1 MNRTHRS
8 LWNSALGAWVAAPEC
23 ARARGRRSG
32 IARASVLTAAILCG
46 GMPATYACT
55 AGSATE
61 LAACIAGADA
71 VIDLTA
77 SVTLGAHLPVVER
90 SVTIN
95 GNGFTLDGAGQ
106 FRGFFVGKGTT
117 TVNKLTMR
125 NLRAQGGHGGTDFT
139 PGGGGM
145 GAGGAVFV
153 ATGAGASLNDVII
166 IASQAVGGIGGGQL
180 TSGFAGSGGGGGMGG
195 DGGGFVQGVDN
206 GFGRGGG
213 GVFEDGSVGSALTGG
228 GDGGG
233 PNAGQGGFGS
243 AGENGGAYT
252 GGGGGGGSTSLSG
265 RGGNGGLG
273 GGGGGSSSASGAD
286 GGSGDFGGGGGGGRG
301 RGGAAGFGGG
311 GGAGSF
317 TAGGGSGG
325 FGGGVGAN
333 SSAANPGGGGGGA
346 GMGGAIFVMQGGSI
360 SFGGNTEV
368 RNNQVVAGEGGGGAA
383 RDGLAFGSG
392 IFMQGTSSTLA
403 FVPGAGDTQSVAD
416 AIADQTGSGGTGANA
431 GSIGLAKRG
440 AGRLVLSGNNT
451 YSGGTTV
458 TGGTLSISSDEHLG
472 AAAGRLTLDGG
483 TLQNTAAVMTARA
496 ITIGN
501 DGGGFQTDADLT
513 STGGISGT
521 GSVTKTGAGS
531 LTLSGASPNTYTG
544 ATTIG
549 QGTLR
554 AGAANTF
561 SAVSA
566 VTLGGGATLDL
577 NNFSQTIGSLAG
589 FGFVALG
596 AGTLTAGGDNTS
608 TTFSGVVSGDGGLIK
623 IGTGTLTLDRDNTHT
638 GGVTINAGTVRLD
651 NGFHGLGADTATAT
665 VNSGGTLDLGG
676 QGPIAQHVDLMGGML
691 TSSTGQALLRGTVTL
706 GTGGTNTIGS
716 DGTSLTLEGA
726 VGGDS
731 VTIAGSAGRVY
742 YRAANTYTGTTTIN
756 AGAVLDTAAA
766 GVGSSSRIVNDGTL
780 WFEQGSSGAVAQ
792 NISGDG
798 ELVKFG
804 EGTLTLGGA
813 NTYLGGTF
821 VEEGMLAVSEDRNLG
836 APSGLLSLNGGA
848 LRNTAPITTPRAITI
863 GVFDGGFW
871 TDANLTST
879 GVISGDGG
887 LFKTGSGTLTLTG
900 TNTYGGD
907 TTVLQGTLSVS
918 RDENLGAASGR
929 LNLDGG
935 TTLHTTDAFATERR
949 IDFGTGSINFQTD
962 ADLTASGVISGRG
975 ALIKTGNGTL
985 TLSGTNT
992 YRGGTA
998 IAEGT
1003 LSVAED
1009 QNLGR
1014 ASGGLALDGGTLRTT
1029 GAFATAR
1036 NVNLGSDGGTLQT
1049 DADLTANG
1057 TVSGVGALTKTGT
1070 GTLTLT
1076 GENSYSG
1083 GTDLK
1088 QGRLAVTHN
1097 SALGTGEL
1105 AMHEGTTLGFAADG
1119 LTLANPIAF
1128 TDAVDPIVDTGPFTA
1143 TLTGAITGPGD
1154 LSKIGSGTLVLSG
1167 ANSYAGATAVTEGTL
1182 RAGAA
1187 NTFSP
1192 VSAHSVAPGA
1202 TLDLAGF
1209 SQSIAALTNAGTVS
1223 LIGSAP
1229 GTTLTVTGPYAGNN
1243 GLLRLG
1249 TSLGDSASV
1258 SDRLILIGPS
1268 AVASGRTTVQV
1279 VSMGGLGALTTGN
1292 GIELVSALN
1301 GATTTAQSTKDA
1313 FALQGGH
1320 VDAGAYE
1327 YRLQA
1332 GDAAGAGENWY
1343 LRSTSTIIPPVP
1355 PAPPAPAPA
1364 PPAPPAPGEPPAPPA
1379 SPAPVDPSPLPP
1391 QPAPAAA
1398 PIQVPTYR
1406 AEVPLFAALPAQLRQ
1421 GNLAMLGSLHQRIG
1435 DDDVKTAAAGAQGS
1449 AATSAP
1455 GERRA
1460 WGRVLSTGRTIQQGG
1475 TVSPHSEGRLSGLQA
1490 GTDLWTNANWRAGL
1504 YVGQL
1509 DGDMQVKGFARGI
1522 ANLAVGSNDLRSQYL
1537 GGYATYTDTSGFYV
1551 DTVLQAGRHRY
1562 EVKPQTNLRT
1572 KGKASSLSASL
1583 ELGQSFALGEGWQ
1596 IQPQAQLVHQ
1606 RLDLDDVDIAGARV
1620 SQERDGTWLAR
1631 VGVRV
1636 KGDID
1641 TSAGRLQPYARV
1653 NLYRAS
1659 GGNDV
1664 TRFVNPAASTAII
1677 SSTGSTSTELAA
1689 GFTLSLSESTS
1700 LYGEVGKLWASGGDT
1715 RAKSQLNASAGLR
1728 VRW

>member
-1 MNRTHRS
+1 MNRTHRN
-8 LWNSALGAWVAAPEC
+8 LWNSALGAWVAAPEN
-23 ARARGRRSG
+23 ARARGKRSG
-32 IARASVLTAAILCG
+32 IARASVLTAAILFAG
-46 GMPATYACT
+46 IPVAYACT
-55 AGSATE
+55 AGSTTE
-61 LAACIAGADA
+61 LAACIAGTDTS
-71 VIDLTA
+71 IDLTA
-77 SVTLGAHLPVVER
+77 SITLSTHLPVVER

-95 GNGFTLDGAGQ
+95 GHGFTLDGAGQ
-106 FRGFFVGKGTT
+106 FRGFFIGSGTT
-117 TVNKLTMR
+117 TVNELTMQ
-125 NLRAQGGHGGTDFT
+125 NLRAQGGGGGIDLI
-139 PGGGGM
+139 PGGAGM

-153 ATGAGASLNDVII
+153 ATRAEASLNDVII
-166 IASQAVGGIGGGQL
+166 IASQAVGGTGGVYL
-180 TSGFAGSGGGGGMGG
+180 RSGAGSGGGGGMGG
-195 DGGGFVQGVDN
+195 DGGGYEGVDIP
-206 GFGRGGG
+206 FGRGGG
-213 GVFEDGSVGSALTGG
+213 GLFEEGGVGSRLTGG

-233 PNAGQGGFGS
+233 PNGGEGGLVGAGGDGGL
-243 AGENGGAYT
+243 YT
-252 GGGGGGGSTSLSG
+252 GGGGGGGGGISQLNGS
-265 RGGNGGLG
+265 GGNGGLG
-273 GGGGGSSSASGAD
+273 GGGGGSSNTFNA
-286 GGSGDFGGGGGGGRG
+286 
-301 RGGAAGFGGG
+301 
-311 GGAGSF
+311 
-317 TAGGGSGG
+317 TGGSGG
-325 FGGGVGAN
+325 FGGGGGGGTFGRGGSGGFGGGGGTGGFSLGGGLGGFGGGNGVGRSLLDPA
-333 SSAANPGGGGGGA
+333 GGGGGGA
-346 GMGGAIFVMQGGSI
+346 GMGGAIFVMDEGSLTLT
-360 SFGGNTEV
+360 GNTEV
-368 RNNQVVAGEGGGGAA
+368 RGNSVTGGAGGGAA
-383 RDGLAFGSG
+383 QAGSAFGSG

-416 AIADQTGSGGTGANA
+416 AIADQTGSGGTVVNGYA
-431 GSIGLAKRG
+431 GSIGLVKRG
-440 AGRLVLSGNNT
+440 DGRLVLSGANT

-458 TGGTLSISSDEHLG
+458 TGGTLSISSDQHLG
-472 AAAGRLTLDGG
+472 AASGVLTLDGG
-483 TLQNTAAVMTARA
+483 TLQNTAAVTTARA

-501 DGGGFQTDADLT
+501 AGGGFQTDTDLT
-513 STGGISGT
+513 STGVISGA
-521 GSVTKTGAGS
+521 GSVTKTGAGT
-531 LTLSGASPNTYTG
+531 LTLAGASPNTYTG
-544 ATTIG
+544 TTIVSA
-549 QGTLR
+549 GTLR
-554 AGAANTF
+554 AGAANAF
-561 SAVSA
+561 SAASA

-589 FGFVALG
+589 FGFVTLG
-596 AGTLTAGGDNTS
+596 TGTLTAGGDNTS
-608 TTFSGVVSGDGGLIK
+608 TTFSGVLSGSGGLIK

-638 GGVTINAGTVRLD
+638 GGVTIDAGTVRLD
-651 NGFHGLGADTATAT
+651 NGFYGLGASSAT
-665 VNSGGTLDLGG
+665 VNRGGTLDLGG
-676 QGPIAQHVDLMGGML
+676 QGPIEQSVNLMGGTL
-691 TSSTGQALLRGTVTL
+691 TSSTGQALLRGAVTL
-706 GTGGTNTIGS
+706 GTTGGTNTIGS
-716 DGTSLTLEGA
+716 DGTGLILEGA
-726 VGGDS
+726 VGGGS
-731 VTIAGSAGRVY
+731 VTIAGTGRVY

-756 AGAVLDTAAA
+756 AGAVLDTAAS
-766 GVGSSSRIVNDGTL
+766 GIGSSSGIINNGTL

-792 NISGDG
+792 NISGIG
-798 ELVKFG
+798 EVVKFG
-804 EGTLTLGGA
+804 GGTLTLSGA
-813 NTYLGGTF
+813 NTYEGGTF
-821 VEEGMLAVSEDRNLG
+821 VEEGTLAISEDRNLG
-836 APSGLLSLNGGA
+836 ESLGLLSLNDGT
-848 LRNTAPITTPRAITI
+848 LRNTAAITTARPIEL
-863 GVFDGGFW
+863 GVFGGGFQ
-871 TDANLTST
+871 TRADLSAM
-879 GVISGDGG
+879 GPISGEGG
-887 LFKTGSGTLTLTG
+887 LFKIGAATLTLTG
-900 TNTYGGD
+900 TNTYSGD

-918 RDENLGAASGR
+918 RDENLGNASGW

-935 TTLHTTDAFATERR
+935 TMLRTTGAFATARR
-949 IDFGTGSINFQTD
+949 IDFGAGSIAFQTD
-962 ADLTASGVISGRG
+962 ADLTASGVVSGDG
-975 ALIKTGNGTL
+975 SLIKIGPGTL

-1057 TVSGVGALTKTGT
+1057 TVSGVGALTKTGS

-1076 GENSYSG
+1076 GENSYGG

-1088 QGRLAVTHN
+1088 QGRIDVGSN

-1105 AMHEGTTLGFAADG
+1105 AMHEGTTLGFAVDG
-1119 LTLANPIAF
+1119 LALSNPIAF

-1143 TLTGAITGPGD
+1143 TLSGAITGPGD
-1154 LSKIGSGTLVLSG
+1154 LSKIGSGTLILSG
-1167 ANSYAGATAVTEGTL
+1167 ANSYTGATAVTEGTL

-1192 VSAHSVAPGA
+1192 ASAHSVASGA

-1209 SQSIAALTNAGTVS
+1209 SQSIATLTNAGTVS

-1229 GTTLTVTGPYAGNN
+1229 GTTLTVTGSYVGNN

-1249 TSLGDSASV
+1249 AFLGDSASA
-1258 SDRLILIGPS
+1258 SDRLILSGPA

-1279 VSMGGLGALTTGN
+1279 VNLGGLGALTTGN
-1292 GIELVSALN
+1292 GIELVSAFN

-1379 SPAPVDPSPLPP
+1379 SPAPVDPSPLP
-1391 QPAPAAA
+1391 QPAPSAA

-1406 AEVPLFAALPAQLRQ
+1406 AEVPLFAALPEQLRQ
-1421 GNLAMLGSLHQRIG
+1421 GNLAMLGNLHQRIG
-1435 DDDVKTAAAGAQGS
+1435 DDDVRTAAGAPIT
-1449 AATSAP
+1449 AATSVP

-1562 EVKPQTNLRT
+1562 EVKPQTRLRT

-1636 KGDID
+1636 KGDIA

-1664 TRFVNPAASTAII
+1664 TRFVNPAASTAIT
-1677 SSTGSTSTELAA
+1677 SSRGSTSTELAA
-1689 GFTLSLSESTS
+1689 GFTLSLSESAS
-1700 LYGEVGKLWASGGDT
+1700 LYGEVGKLWTTGGDT
-1715 RAKSQLNASAGLR
+1715 RVKSQLNGSVGLR